1 MSMLQQSGSSG
12 VERQAKLE
20 EWRRIWAPSAS
31 AVATTSAVDKSSST
45 VGVAVSAAL
54 VERSA
59 WTVVQMPFLAPPN
72 SADDVDGSINRVSAM
87 KAYEETNG

>member
-1 MSMLQQSGSSG
+1 MSLLQQSGSSG

-20 EWRRIWAPSAS
+20 EWRRIWAPAPSVVAKAS
-31 AVATTSAVDKSSST
+31 AVDRSPAAVD
-45 VGVAVSAAL
+45 VAASAAL

-72 SADDVDGSINRVSAM
+72 TADDADGSINRVSAM

>member
-1 MSMLQQSGSSG
+1 MLQQSGSSG
-12 VERQAKLE
+12 LERQAKLD
-20 EWRRIWAPSAS
+20 EWRRNWAPAPTVVTKAS
-31 AVATTSAVDKSSST
+31 AVDRSPAT
-45 VGVAVSAAL
+45 VGVAASAAL

-72 SADDVDGSINRVSAM
+72 SADDADGSINRVSAM